1 MATGTI
7 QMINDL
13 RAATNVGM
21 MDCKRALQETDGN
34 MEEAIKILR
43 EKGLALQVKRADR
56 ESKQGIIM
64 AAPGENGAYGMIELN
79 CETDFVAKTEKFL
92 DFAKVIAEAAAK
104 GDTDLAA
111 THAQGLTEVV
121 AATGENVKIRRAAYL
136 PLTGTGLVEAYI
148 HMGGKVGVLVEVGCG
163 KPETVQAEAFK
174 TLVHDLCLQAAAA
187 APRYLNET
195 EVPAEEIESEK
206 EVYRAQVEGKPANII
221 EGILRG
227 KLKKHFAEVCLI
239 DQPFVK
245 EPKMSVTDVVKAAEK
260 ATGDA
265 ITVKRFVRYQLG
277 MA

>member
-1 MATGTI
+1 MANVTI

-64 AAPGENGAYGMIELN
+64 AAAGDNGAYGMIELN

-92 DFAKVIAEAAAK
+92 DFAKVIAAAAAK

-163 KPETVQAEAFK
+163 KPETVQHEAFK
-174 TLVHDLCLQAAAA
+174 ALVHDLCLQAAAA

>member
-1 MATGTI
+1 MAHVTS

-64 AAPGENGAYGMIELN
+64 AAAGDNGAYGMIELN

-92 DFAKVIAEAAAK
+92 DFAKVIAAAAAK
-104 GDTDLAA
+104 GDTDLTAS
-111 THAQGLTEVV
+111 HAQGLTEVV

-163 KPETVQAEAFK
+163 KPETVQTEAFK

>member
-1 MATGTI
+1 MANITI

-56 ESKQGIIM
+56 ESKQGIVT
-64 AAPGENGAYGMIELN
+64 AAAGENGAYGMIELN
-79 CETDFVAKTEKFL
+79 CETDFVAKTDKFL
-92 DFAKVIAEAAAK
+92 DFAKVLAEAAAK
-104 GDTDLAA
+104 GDTDLVN

-121 AATGENVKIRRAAYL
+121 AATGENVKIRRAAYM

-148 HMGGKVGVLVEVGCG
+148 HMGGKVGVLVEVGCT
-163 KPETVQAEAFK
+163 KPETVQNEAFK
-174 TLVHDLCLQAAAA
+174 TLVHDLCLQSAAA
-187 APRYLNET
+187 APRYLNEA

-245 EPKMSVTDVVKAAEK
+245 EPKMSVTDIVKAAEK
-260 ATGDA
+260 TTGDT

>member
-1 MATGTI
+1 MANITI

-21 MDCKRALQETDGN
+21 MDCKRALQDTDGN

-56 ESKQGIIM
+56 ESKQGIVT
-64 AAPGENGAYGMIELN
+64 AAVGADGAYGIVELN
-79 CETDFVAKTEKFL
+79 CETDFVAKTDKFL
-92 DFAKVIAEAAAK
+92 DFAKKLAAAVAA
-104 GDTDLAA
+104 GDENLAE
-111 THAQGLTEVV
+111 THATELTEVV
-121 AATGENVKIRRAAYL
+121 AATGENVKIRRCKHFA
-136 PLTGTGLVEAYI
+136 LTGVGKVEAYI
-148 HMGGKVGVLVEVGCG
+148 HMGGKIGVLVEVGCG
-163 KPETVQAEAFK
+163 KPETVSHPAFQQ
-174 TLVHDLCLQAAAA
+174 LIHDICLQAAAA
-187 APRYLNET
+187 GARYLNES

-221 EGILRG
+221 EGILKG

-245 EPKMSVTDVVKAAEK
+245 EPKMSVTDVIKAAEK
-260 ATGDA
+260 ETGDT